1 MAEKNPFPGENNT
14 GHIWDDN
21 LRELQNPPPRW
32 WTIALWASLAWFI
45 GYGVI
50 YPMYPIGQEA
60 TKGVTGWTQIKE
72 YQQGLEQIEAVRAP
86 YESRIAEMSAQE
98 ILADDE
104 LREYTRASS
113 RVLFG
118 DYCSACH
125 GAGGAGGPNYPVL
138 ADDDWLYGGS
148 VDTIVQ
154 TLINGRKGVMP
165 SHGKVLSAEQID
177 QLAAYVVGL
186 SEGKEDEAGKE
197 LYMSSGCLACHGMD
211 GKGMQALGSANLTDA
226 IWRFNE
232 RDRLA
237 SARYTIA
244 HGVNDPNDPKT
255 REAVMPAFGERLSKD
270 EIKKL
275 AVYVHTLGGGQ

>member
-1 MAEKNPFPGENNT
+1 MADKNPFPGENNT
-14 GHIWDDN
+14 GHVWDGN
-21 LRELQNPPPRW
+21 LRELKNPPPRW
-32 WTIALWASLAWFI
+32 WTIAFWASVIWWI
-45 GYGVI
+45 GYSII
-50 YPMYPIGQEA
+50 YPMWPIGQEA
-60 TKGVTGWTQIKE
+60 TQGVTGWTQIKE
-72 YQQGLEQIEAVRAP
+72 YQEGLEQIEAVRAP
-86 YESRIAEMSAQE
+86 YESRIDEMSAKE

-118 DYCSACH
+118 DYCAACH
-125 GAGGAGGPNYPVL
+125 GAGGAGGPNFPVL

-148 VDTIVQ
+148 VETIVQ
-154 TLINGRKGVMP
+154 TLTNGRKGVMP

-211 GKGMQALGSANLTDA
+211 AKGMQALGSANLTDA

-232 RDRLA
+232 SDRLA
-237 SARYTIA
+237 SARYTIT
-244 HGVNDPNDPKT
+244 HGVNDPSDPKT

>member
-1 MAEKNPFPGENNT
+1 MADKNPFPGENNT
-14 GHIWDDN
+14 GHIWDGN
-21 LRELQNPPPRW
+21 LRELKNPPPRW
-32 WTIALWASLAWFI
+32 WTIAFWASVIWWIA
-45 GYGVI
+45 YGII
-50 YPMYPIGQEA
+50 YPMWPMGQEA

-118 DYCSACH
+118 DYCAACH

-186 SEGKEDEAGKE
+186 SEGQDDEAGKE

-244 HGVNDPNDPKT
+244 HGVNDPSDPKT

>member
-1 MAEKNPFPGENNT
+1 MADKNPFPGENNT
-14 GHIWDDN
+14 GHIWDGN
-21 LRELQNPPPRW
+21 LRELKNPPPRW

-118 DYCSACH
+118 DYCAACH
-125 GAGGAGGPNYPVL
+125 GAGGAGGPNFPVL

-148 VDTIVQ
+148 IETIVQ
-154 TLINGRKGVMP
+154 TLINGRKGIMP

>member
-1 MAEKNPFPGENNT
+1 MADKNPFPGENNT

-21 LRELQNPPPRW
+21 LRELQNPPPKW
-32 WTIALWASLAWFI
+32 WTIAFWLSVVWWI
-45 GYGVI
+45 GYGVL
-50 YPMYPIGQEA
+50 YPMIPIGQGF
-60 TKGVTGWTQIKE
+60 TKGVMGWTQIKE
-72 YQQGLEQIEAVRAP
+72 YEEGLAEIEAVRAP
-86 YESRIAEMSAQE
+86 YESRIAEMSAAE

-118 DYCSACH
+118 DYCSGCH

-148 VDTIVQ
+148 VETIVQ
-154 TLINGRKGVMP
+154 TLINGRKGIMP
-165 SHGKVLSAEQID
+165 SHAKVLSAEQID

-186 SEGKEDEAGKE
+186 SEGKDDEAGKQ
-197 LYMSSGCLACHGMD
+197 LYMSSGCLACHGVD

-226 IWRFNE
+226 VWRFNE
-232 RDRLA
+232 PDLLA
-237 SARYTIA
+237 SARHTIA
-244 HGVNDPNDPKT
+244 HGVNDANDPKT
-255 REAVMPAFGERLSKD
+255 REAVMPAFGDRLSQD

-275 AVYVHTLGGGQ
+275 AVYVHILGGGQ

>member
-1 MAEKNPFPGENNT
+1 MADKNPFPGENNT
-14 GHIWDDN
+14 GHVWDGN
-21 LRELQNPPPRW
+21 LRELKNPPPRW
-32 WTIALWASLAWFI
+32 WTIAFWASVIWWI
-45 GYGVI
+45 GYSII
-50 YPMYPIGQEA
+50 YPMWPIGQEA
-60 TKGVTGWTQIKE
+60 TQGVTGWTQIKE
-72 YQQGLEQIEAVRAP
+72 YQEGLEQIEAVRAP
-86 YESRIAEMSAQE
+86 YESRIDEMSAKE

-118 DYCSACH
+118 DYCAACH
-125 GAGGAGGPNYPVL
+125 GAGGAGGPNFPVL

-148 VDTIVQ
+148 VETIVQ
-154 TLINGRKGVMP
+154 TLTNGRKGVMP

-211 GKGMQALGSANLTDA
+211 AKGMQALGSANLTDA

-232 RDRLA
+232 SDRLA

-244 HGVNDPNDPKT
+244 HGVNDPSDPKT

>member
-1 MAEKNPFPGENNT
+1 MADKNPFPGENNT
-14 GHIWDDN
+14 GHIWDGN
-21 LRELQNPPPRW
+21 LRELKNPPPRW
-32 WTIALWASLAWFI
+32 WTIAFWASVVWWIA
-45 GYGVI
+45 YGII
-50 YPMYPIGQEA
+50 YPMWPMGQEA

-72 YQQGLEQIEAVRAP
+72 YQQGMEQIEAVRAP
-86 YESRIAEMSAQE
+86 YESRIDEMSAKE

-118 DYCSACH
+118 DYCAACH
-125 GAGGAGGPNYPVL
+125 GAGGSGGPNYPVL

-148 VDTIVQ
+148 VETIVQ

-186 SEGKEDEAGKE
+186 SEGNEDEAGKQ

-211 GKGMQALGSANLTDA
+211 AKGMQALGSANLTDA